1 MAVATVRKARTLN
14 VLRTLRRAYPKRSER
29 PKGALVDHLAAVVV
43 SRETTNSKA
52 SRACGKLM
60 ENFVDWNEVRV
71 ARCGELERTIRPYVP
86 EGRSGET
93 ARRLVYCLQQVFQ
106 SRGTL
111 DLDGLASTS
120 PADARKFLQG
130 LESVDR
136 DEVDLVLLLG
146 LGESVMP
153 VNGDM
158 LRAGKRMGVISNS
171 ATKLQAQRALE
182 SALDG
187 EDLHACYVAL
197 REHAR
202 QVCFPDTP
210 ACDSC
215 TISRACRHKRKVH

>member
-1 MAVATVRKARTLN
+1 MAATVQKPRALN
-14 VLRTLRRAYPKRSER
+14 VLRALRRAYPNRAER
-29 PKGALVDHLAAVVV
+29 PKGTLVDHLAAVVL
-43 SRETTNSKA
+43 SRETTNRSA
-52 SRACGKLM
+52 SRASARLLR
-60 ENFVDWNEVRV
+60 EFVDWNEVRV
-71 ARCGELERTIRPYVP
+71 ARCGELERAIHPFMPDDR
-86 EGRSGET
+86 GGEA

-111 DLDGLASTS
+111 DLDGLARTS
-120 PADARKFLQG
+120 ADETRKFLQG
-130 LESVDR
+130 IDGVNK

-153 VNGDM
+153 VNSDM

-182 SALDG
+182 TALEG

-210 ACDSC
+210 ACNTC
-215 TISRACRHKRKVH
+215 AVRRVCRHKPKVH